1 MPILVV
7 VAVSLGSCTTTT
19 DDAAPLNTQA
29 APSVT
34 VSETEG
40 AEDAPPTEDADAD
53 EGAATDDEVDR
64 IDLIERAELIADM
77 VIASFADETAAL
89 VAVLL
94 SLDRGYSIEQAVSAA
109 LDGRLL
115 DDGVALTDEGDLE
128 LPLAQP
134 LELFIETADTT
145 IRPASFARAPLRG
158 RSNSVYSVTA
168 TLRTSGS
175 RVDLGG
181 LILLLMLLDTGYS
194 LEQIVLATL
203 SDSDVAVY
211 PLTGRTVIV
220 DDDGRDL
227 PPAERHG
234 AGWLI
239 GFDDLER
246 HLEELQAATATE
258 RSESPTDD
266 TGERGVHELVRAAE
280 GVYRL
285 TGDLE
290 ALLLTY
296 PDAIRVNYTVG
307 QMTVAADGTVS
318 GRLEYSHT
326 DFIEMRTE
334 PSFEVTWTSEITVPA
349 TPLSVVDDGLRFS
362 PNAIWT
368 FCQDSDC
375 DSFEWPVTGFLDPDL
390 GILVM
395 GPLTT
400 RGSGDVMFQR

>member
-1 MPILVV
+1 MPIILVT
-7 VAVSLGSCTTTT
+7 ALALGSCTTA
-19 DDAAPLNTQA
+19 DDARPLTTQA
-29 APSVT
+29 APSTT
-34 VSETEG
+34 VSETRG
-40 AEDAPPTEDADAD
+40 DEDLPPTEDADVD
-53 EGAATDDEVDR
+53 DGAAANEEGVDR
-64 IDLIERAELIADM
+64 IDLIERAERIADA
-77 VIASFADETAAL
+77 VIASFADETTAL

-115 DDGVALTDEGDLE
+115 DDGVALTDEDDLE
-128 LPLAQP
+128 VPLAQP

-145 IRPASFARAPLRG
+145 IRPASFARAPLRDG
-158 RSNSVYSVTA
+158 PTSVSPVTEA
-168 TLRTSGS
+168 LRASGS
-175 RVDLGG
+175 RVGLGG
-181 LILLLMLLDTGYS
+181 LILLLMLVDTGYS
-194 LEQIVLATL
+194 LEQIVLAML
-203 SDSDVAVY
+203 SNSDVGAFA
-211 PLTGRTVIV
+211 GRVVIL
-220 DDDGRDL
+220 DDGRVL
-227 PPAERHG
+227 TPAQPHG

-239 GFDDLER
+239 EFGDMYGDRFLGDR
-246 HLEELQAATATE
+246 PATE
-258 RSESPTDD
+258 TSETPTSD
-266 TGERGVHELVRAAE
+266 TDEREVHELVRAAE

-296 PDAIRVNYTVG
+296 PDTIRVNYTVG

-375 DSFEWPVTGFLDPDL
+375 NTFDNRLTGFIDPDL

-400 RGSGDVMFQR
+400 RGSGDVVFQR

>member
-19 DDAAPLNTQA
+19 ADDAAPLNTQA

-34 VSETEG
+34 VSETDG
-40 AEDAPPTEDADAD
+40 AEDAPPTEDAKVD
-53 EGAATDDEVDR
+53 EGAAADDEVDR

-77 VIASFADETAAL
+77 VIASFSDETTAL

-128 LPLAQP
+128 VPLAQP

-145 IRPASFARAPLRG
+145 IRPASFARAPLRDG
-158 RSNSVYSVTA
+158 PTSVSPVTEA
-168 TLRTSGS
+168 LRASGS
-175 RVDLGG
+175 RVGLGG
-181 LILLLMLLDTGYS
+181 LILLLMLVDTGYS
-194 LEQIVLATL
+194 LEQIVLAML
-203 SDSDVAVY
+203 SNSDVGAFA
-211 PLTGRTVIV
+211 GRVVIL
-220 DDDGRDL
+220 DDGRVL
-227 PPAERHG
+227 TPAQPHG

-239 GFDDLER
+239 EFGDMYGDRFLGDR
-246 HLEELQAATATE
+246 PATE
-258 RSESPTDD
+258 TSETPAADTD
-266 TGERGVHELVRAAE
+266 ERGVHELVRAAE

-296 PDAIRVNYTVG
+296 PDTIRVNYTVG

-326 DFIEMRTE
+326 YFFEEFLNE
-334 PSFEVTWTSEITVPA
+334 PSFELTYTHEITVPA
-349 TPLSVVDDGLRFS
+349 TPLMVVDDGLRFS
-362 PNAIWT
+362 PDVMWT
-368 FCQDSDC
+368 FCEDSDC
-375 DSFEWPVTGFLDPDL
+375 NTFDTRLTGFIDPDL

-400 RGSGDVMFQR
+400 RGSGDVVFQR